1 MSQRLTVELPDE
13 LARRAQD
20 AAAASNR
27 RLEDAVV
34 DWISQAIAEPET
46 EALSDAELLTRC
58 DTTIAADLQEEL
70 SGLLADAREGELGD
84 AGRSRLDQLMMIY
97 RRGLVQKARAWR
109 EAVARG
115 LRSSVLDAEAD
126 TDHAA

>member
-1 MSQRLTVELPDE
+1 
-13 LARRAQD
+13 
-20 AAAASNR
+20 
-27 RLEDAVV
+27 
-34 DWISQAIAEPET
+34 
-46 EALSDAELLTRC
+46 
-58 DTTIAADLQEEL
+58 LQEEL

-84 AGRSRLDQLMMIY
+84 TGRSRLDEFMTIY

-126 TDHAA
+126 ADHAA